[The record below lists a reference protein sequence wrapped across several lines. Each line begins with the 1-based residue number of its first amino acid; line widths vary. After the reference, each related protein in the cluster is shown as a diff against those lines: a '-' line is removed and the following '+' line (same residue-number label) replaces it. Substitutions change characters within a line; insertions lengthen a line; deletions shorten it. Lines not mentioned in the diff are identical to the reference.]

1 MKKPILKK
9 IKINYYSI
17 VPWVF
22 LSIPLTMYLLWV
34 IIPVFQSFLF
44 AFTKTDSIVTNPIY
58 IGFKNFIRFFSEKQ
72 SMIALKNNLF
82 WLLLFVFIP
91 IPLGLLIAMYFN
103 TPFKGTKI
111 FKTLFYLPMTLSF
124 AIIGTI
130 WMWIY
135 NPNFGV
141 LNTILRSIGLNSLAK
156 EWLGDE
162 RYMTGA
168 LIVVGIWRQVP
179 YVMILYLAGLKNVPS
194 ELIEASMVDGANW
207 FQRFKYILI
216 PTLTP
221 ATIVAITISII
232 DSLRTFDIVYVMT
245 NTKARAAE
253 TLATYMYT
261 NSFGYSNFGFGSAI
275 SVIQFLITLLFILI
289 YINNTLKSEEK

>member
-1 MKKPILKK
+1 MNISEK
-9 IKINYYSI
+9 IKTKFNYYEI
-17 VPWVF
+17 VPWFF
-22 LSIPLTMYLLWV
+22 LAIPLTMYLLWV

-44 AFTKTDSIVTNPIY
+44 SFTKTDSIVTNPIF

-72 SMIALKNNLF
+72 SLIALKNNLF

-91 IPLGLLIAMYFN
+91 IPIGLLIAMFFN
-103 TPFKGTKI
+103 SPYKGTKI

-141 LNTILRSIGLNSLAK
+141 LNTILRIIGLGSLAK

-194 ELIEASMVDGANW
+194 ELIEASMVDGANS
-207 FQRFKYILI
+207 FQRFKYIII
-216 PTLTP
+216 PTLKP

-261 NSFGYSNFGFGSAI
+261 NSFSYSNFGFGSAI
-275 SVIQFLITLLFILI
+275 SVIQFIITLSFILI

>member
-1 MKKPILKK
+1 MQVS
-9 IKINYYSI
+9 IKTNERYLQII
-17 VPWVF
+17 PWVF
-22 LSIPLTMYLLWV
+22 LAIPLTMYAIWV
-34 IIPVFQSFLF
+34 IIPVFQSFLY
-44 AFTKTDSIVTNPIY
+44 AFTKTDSIVTNPIF
-58 IGFKNFIRFFSEKQ
+58 IGFKNFVRFFTDKQ
-72 SMIALKNNLF
+72 SVIALKNNAA
-82 WLLLFVFIP
+82 WLILFVFIP
-91 IPLGLLIAMYFN
+91 IPLGLLIAMFFN
-103 TPFKGTKI
+103 NPYKGTKL

-141 LNTILRSIGLNSLAK
+141 LNTLLRSIGLENLTR
-156 EWLGDE
+156 EWIGDE

-168 LIVVGIWRQVP
+168 LIFVGIWRQVP
-179 YVMILYLAGLKNVPS
+179 YVMILYLAGLKNVPE

-207 FQRFKYILI
+207 FQRFRYV
-216 PTLTP
+216 TLPMLAP

-261 NSFGYSNFGFGSAI
+261 NAFGFFNFGFGSAI
-275 SVIQFLITLLFILI
+275 SVIQFLITLGFILI
-289 YINNTLKSEEK
+289 YINNALKHEVQ

>member
-1 MKKPILKK
+1 MKAS
-9 IKINYYSI
+9 IKANERYLHIM
-17 VPWVF
+17 PWVF
-22 LSIPLTMYLLWV
+22 LALPLTMYAIWV

-44 AFTKTDSIVTNPIY
+44 AFTKGDSIITNPIF
-58 IGFKNFIRFFSEKQ
+58 IGFKNFVRFFTDKQ
-72 SMIALKNNLF
+72 SLIALKNNAF
-82 WLLLFVFIP
+82 WLLLFVFVPIP
-91 IPLGLLIAMYFN
+91 IGLLIAMFFN
-103 TPFKGTKI
+103 NPYKGTKL

-141 LNTILRSIGLNSLAK
+141 LNTILRSIGLDTLTR

-168 LIVVGIWRQVP
+168 LIFVGIWRQVP
-179 YVMILYLAGLKNVPS
+179 YVMILYLAGLKNVPG

-207 FQRFKYILI
+207 FQRFRYV
-216 PTLTP
+216 TLPMLAP

-261 NSFGYSNFGFGSAI
+261 NAFGFFNFGFGSAI
-275 SVIQFLITLLFILI
+275 SVIQFLITLGFILV
-289 YINNTLKSEEK
+289 YINNALKHEVQ